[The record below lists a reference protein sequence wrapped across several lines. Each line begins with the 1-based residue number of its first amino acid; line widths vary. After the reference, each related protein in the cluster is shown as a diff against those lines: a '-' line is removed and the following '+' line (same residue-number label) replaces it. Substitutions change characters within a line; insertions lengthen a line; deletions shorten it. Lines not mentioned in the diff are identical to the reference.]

1 MTTVASIIAVVTKD
15 VKSELRARYTI
26 NALLMFVVVSVATI
40 LFALH
45 EDELNPEILSGMF
58 WIVIFFSAMSGL
70 SRIFVSE
77 EERGTT
83 MTLQLIASPTAV
95 YFGKLIFNATLTLIL
110 STAVTVLYLL
120 AFPAFLIKSPNIF
133 VITLLLGSVGFA
145 AAATIIAAIIAK
157 ASAKGI
163 LYPVLSFP
171 VLLPLLVTV
180 IKATARAL
188 DGEVFLL
195 AFGDFQMLI
204 AYILVMIAGSY
215 LLFGY
220 VWKD

>member
-1 MTTVASIIAVVTKD
+1 MTTVASIIAVVMKD
-15 VKSELRARYTI
+15 VKSELRARYTM

-95 YFGKLIFNATLTLIL
+95 YFGKLIFNATLALIL
-110 STAVTVLYLL
+110 STAVTILYLL

-133 VITLLLGSVGFA
+133 VLTLLLGSVGFA

-180 IKATARAL
+180 MKATARAL
-188 DGEVFLL
+188 DGEVFWV

-204 AYILVMIAGSY
+204 AYILVMTAGSY

-220 VWKD
+220 VWRD